1 MKCRRQIVP
10 LLALA
15 LCAQPAFAQTSATA
29 TRSTTGAA
37 TGADAQPGVAGA
49 GMGTVEFGLFVQPT
63 YLGAGSDFTFGGET
77 VGLDSRTVVGFGARL
92 GMFLTPVW
100 SVEVDAMSA
109 SPDAAGGRSVD
120 FRSASVRANYNFSV
134 PDFGPRTSMLVGAG
148 VTHVQYRGGDPRR
161 TTSDWGIGGIAGAR
175 FGLGGP
181 VVARGDIVADY
192 VPQSLNIGV
201 RLGIGVV
208 FGGNGFGRGAG
219 TTQTQPQPVQP
230 VMPTPPAI
238 QDPPP
243 TIGGEEDRAAALA
256 GVDTI
261 PLSRSIFFDYDQV
274 NIRADAIPIL
284 ETKLRWLNA
293 NPRLV
298 LRIEGHADDRGQD
311 EYNLSL
317 SQRRAA
323 ETQAW
328 FMARGV
334 SGDRLPIVG
343 YGEEFP
349 LCLQEPMT
357 DACHQMN
364 RRADFRIMR
373 VGAPR
378 LVAPR

>member
-1 MKCRRQIVP
+1 MQFSRQIVP
-10 LLALA
+10 LFALA
-15 LCAQPAFAQTSATA
+15 LCAQPAIAQSSATTTRGA
-29 TRSTTGAA
+29 TGVAAGAA
-37 TGADAQPGVAGA
+37 AQPGVPGA
-49 GMGTVEFGLFVQPT
+49 GMGTVEFGLFVQPS
-63 YLGAGSDFTFGGET
+63 YLGASSDFTFGTET
-77 VGLDSRTVVGFGARL
+77 VGLDSRSVVGFGARL
-92 GMFLTPVW
+92 GFFVTPVW
-100 SVEVDAMSA
+100 SVELDAMSA
-109 SPDAAGGRSVD
+109 SPDAVGGRSVD
-120 FRSASVRANYNFSV
+120 FRSVSVRGNYNFTV

-148 VTHVQYRGGDPRR
+148 VTHAQYRGGDPRR
-161 TTSDWGIGGIAGAR
+161 TTSDWGIGGIAGLR
-175 FGLGGP
+175 FAIAGP
-181 VVARGDIVADY
+181 VIARGDIVADY
-192 VPQSLNIGV
+192 VPQALNIGA
-201 RLGIGVV
+201 RLGVGVV
-208 FGGNGFGRGAG
+208 FGGNGFGTGGR
-219 TTQTQPQPVQP
+219 TTATQQPVQP

-238 QDPPP
+238 PDPPP
-243 TIGGEEDRAAALA
+243 TIGDEEDRAAALA

-328 FMARGV
+328 FMSRGV
-334 SGDRLPIVG
+334 ATERLPIVG

-373 VGAPR
+373 VGAQR
-378 LVAPR
+378 LIAPR